1 MHPGGWAH
9 DTRPDRSA
17 GTNYANNLGTV
28 DGVDG
33 VQPNL
38 ATARLI
44 SAGGRRCR
52 VTGMEHVSVGAG
64 VGVVCPSSAAGRGG
78 RVALASSVSCCGE
91 GVVVMSATPPGEL
104 VSAFK
109 RRRRASRPS
118 GGAWR

>member
-1 MHPGGWAH
+1 MEELQDTLRSCRRLENDPGMHPGGWAH

-52 VTGMEHVSVGAG
+52 VAGMEHVSVGAG

-78 RVALASSVSCCGE
+78 RVALARLSL
-91 GVVVMSATPPGEL
+91 VVEKG
-104 VSAFK
+104 
-109 RRRRASRPS
+109 
-118 GGAWR
+118 W